1 MGLVFWHDPRQKI
14 HSAIEKLGVSNSEE
28 RMNINIRDA
37 NHAGLFD
44 IQRII
49 HYKYVPPKK

>member
-1 MGLVFWHDPRQKI
+1 MGLVFWHDSRHKI
-14 HSAIEKLGVSNSEE
+14 YSAIEKFGVSNSEE
-28 RMNINIRDA
+28 RMNVSIKDA

-49 HYKYVPPKK
+49 HYGYVPPKK

>member
-1 MGLVFWHDPRQKI
+1 MGLIFWHDPRHKI
-14 HSAIEKLGVSNSEE
+14 HTAIEKSGVSNSEE
-28 RMNINIRDA
+28 RINVNIRES

-49 HYKYVPPKK
+49 HYEYVPLKK

>member
-1 MGLVFWHDPRQKI
+1 MTQDTKSILQLKSLEF
-14 HSAIEKLGVSNSEE
+14 SNSEE
-28 RMNINIRDA
+28 RMNVNIRDA

-49 HYKYVPPKK
+49 HYEYDPPKK

>member
-1 MGLVFWHDPRQKI
+1 MGLVFWHDPKHKI
-14 HSAIEKLGVSNSEE
+14 HSAIEMFGVSNSEE
-28 RMNINIRDA
+28 RMNVSIRDT

-44 IQRII
+44 IQRIV